1 MKNTFTSSCKN
12 YFINIDEISA
22 IVRVYAKSSYTVRL
36 KRSEAW
42 FEIPATVAEELFEAI
57 KKVSE

>member
-22 IVRVYAKSSYTVRL
+22 IVRVYAKTSYTVRL
-36 KRSEAW
+36 KWSGAW
-42 FEIPATVAEELFEAI
+42 FEIPEYVAKELFEAI